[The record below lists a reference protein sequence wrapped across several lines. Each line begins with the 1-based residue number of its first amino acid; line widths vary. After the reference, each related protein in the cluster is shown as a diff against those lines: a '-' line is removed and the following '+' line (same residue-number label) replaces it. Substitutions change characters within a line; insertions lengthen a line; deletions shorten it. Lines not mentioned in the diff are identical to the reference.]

1 MVNSMPDPSSSS
13 SGKRPAPSAGR
24 NAPAEASTAGPAGE
38 ADGGALG
45 ALRERIDAID
55 DQLQDL
61 LIQRAEVVEAV
72 ARVKRAG
79 KLAPLRPGREAQIL
93 RRLLGRHRGRFP
105 RLILARIWRE
115 ILSGTVGMQGDFT
128 IAVQVSAQ
136 TPGFWDLARD
146 HYGSHTPI
154 LTFGA
159 SGEVVGAVNDGR
171 ATVGILPL
179 PEEGPRDFWW
189 RYLSVSDRVRPR
201 VIARLPFAGA
211 GNARGNGSQAL
222 VIGLADPEPS
232 GDDCGLLA
240 LETNAQVSR
249 GRIVAALTAA
259 GFTLTPIAVVPGD
272 GWDVHLFEA
281 DDLLSV
287 EDPRLSTALAA
298 LGEAVLRV
306 SLLGFYARPLAP
318 ALLAA
323 GAE

>member
-13 SGKRPAPSAGR
+13 SGNRPAPSAGR
-24 NAPAEASTAGPAGE
+24 NTAEASAVRLDGE
-38 ADGGALG
+38 ADGSALG

-55 DQLQDL
+55 NQLQDL
-61 LIQRAEVVEAV
+61 LIQRAEVVEAI

-128 IAVQVSAQ
+128 IAVQMSAQ
-136 TPGFWDLARD
+136 TTGFWDLARE

-154 LTFGA
+154 LTFSA

-179 PEEGPRDFWW
+179 PEEGQHDFWW

-201 VIARLPFAGA
+201 VIARLPFAGS
-211 GNARGNGSQAL
+211 GNVRGNGSQAL

-232 GDDCGLLA
+232 GEDCGLLA

-287 EDPRLSTALAA
+287 EDPRLATALAA

-323 GAE
+323 AVE